1 MLGAAARPALVTL
14 MQGPGNVTA
23 ADEFWDDD
31 MALPVVSPAEILTLG
46 GKVESVRFT
55 VDQMIT
61 IGEMRTTNDSWLK
74 ILMSLRDREGT
85 VLDVTREMLEYED
98 QESLRSVRHGV
109 LDVYTSHVF
118 CALHGTSTWPT
129 TLSVESW
136 LRDCLMS
143 NDRGR
148 SQKAALILWCIVVSR
163 AVGEEAIRDVVRAV
177 HEWFSFSEFDA
188 ACSRGGTE
196 CSAKIALVE
205 ARLYKEHLWVKVLS
219 NVERA
224 SADAFWDWRRADLAC
239 HVHGCGLCPNAGKPR
254 MEYVMRAGCK

>member
-1 MLGAAARPALVTL
+1 MCTRR
-14 MQGPGNVTA
+14 MC
-23 ADEFWDDD
+23 
-31 MALPVVSPAEILTLG
+31 
-46 GKVESVRFT
+46 SVRC
-55 VDQMIT
+55 M
-61 IGEMRTTNDSWLK
+61 GRRRGRRRCRGSRGW
-74 ILMSLRDREGT
+74 GA
-85 VLDVTREMLEYED
+85 
-98 QESLRSVRHGV
+98 G
-109 LDVYTSHVF
+109 
-118 CALHGTSTWPT
+118 
-129 TLSVESW
+129 
-136 LRDCLMS
+136 
-143 NDRGR
+143 RGR